1 MDQEIPN
8 IENKS
13 KILNFW
19 TKNKKKIIFG
29 ILFVIVLIIL
39 IIFFDIKKEKDND
52 LVSEKFLLAGIE
64 YSKKNEDKAHALYE
78 EVISSKNK
86 FYSILALNMVLEKNL
101 TKDGNKILNYFE
113 EVEKLN
119 IPKEKKDILLFKK
132 ALYLLK
138 NSKTAESKKI
148 LNELIE
154 NDSSLKTLSEE
165 ILKD

>member
-29 ILFVIVLIIL
+29 IFFVIVLIIL
-39 IIFFDIKKEKDND
+39 IIFFNIKKEKDND

-101 TKDGNKILNYFE
+101 TKDGNKILNYFK

-119 IPKEKKDILLFKK
+119 IPKEKKDILLLKK

-138 NSKTAESKKI
+138 NSKKADSKKI

-154 NDSSLKTLSEE
+154 NDSSLKTLAEE